1 MPQCHLDLLTASP
14 IPGMSIGHVMAT
26 EELIE
31 AKVGRQNRVVLPA
44 KVRAKLGVEEGSY
57 VGFEIQGDRIN
68 LVAIEM
74 RKRTK

>member
-1 MPQCHLDLLTASP
+1 MAESTAS
-14 IPGMSIGHVMAT
+14 
-26 EELIE
+26 
-31 AKVGRQNRVVLPA
+31 PA

-57 VGFEIQGDRIN
+57 VGFEIQGDRIS